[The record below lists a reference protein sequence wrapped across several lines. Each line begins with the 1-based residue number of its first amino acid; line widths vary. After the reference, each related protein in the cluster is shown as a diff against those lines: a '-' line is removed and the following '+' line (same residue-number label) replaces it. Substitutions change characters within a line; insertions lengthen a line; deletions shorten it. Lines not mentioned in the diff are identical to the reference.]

1 MVKMRND
8 DFTIVTCHVDSVSDF
23 GGKLIYGQR
32 KSRYDYLYDR
42 GWSDES

>member
-1 MVKMRND
+1 MLNSY
-8 DFTIVTCHVDSVSDF
+8 FFIIHVDNVSDF

-32 KSRYDYLYDR
+32 QSRYDYLYDR

>member
-1 MVKMRND
+1 MRND
-8 DFTIVTCHVDSVSDF
+8 DFVIFSGDVDNVSDF
-23 GGKLIYGQR
+23 GGKLIYEQR